1 MLLSTSDITKRNS
14 LCDFGT
20 GGIKCLLVYKYYR
33 IVNYLPLPPLP
44 TNLQSYYALQSNMH
58 LKSASTIAIISSK

>member
-33 IVNYLPLPPLP
+33 IVNYLPLPPL
-44 TNLQSYYALQSNMH
+44 QSYYALQSNMH